1 VGRLRSGVASDGA
14 GGDASGKPA
23 VVLPV
28 PDSPDFTEGGV
39 CIEPE
44 VVGTLKNPIFVNG
57 VSE

>member
-1 VGRLRSGVASDGA
+1 VASDGA